1 MNDRNQTDYN
11 SIVGYDVD
19 GNAVI
24 LNYTFG
30 YPDGFHGAM
39 GSVVELV
46 SQKQFDYD
54 TDPENMA
61 EWAEDMWREDAGNT
75 NGTTDGLDEWVT
87 DRLDELIESRYDSSD
102 SECIPDGDHAT
113 TNCIAYGRIFPHALD
128 SLITIVNLDLIDV
141 IRQAEAGNSD

>member
-24 LNYTFG
+24 LNYTFT
-30 YPDGFHGAM
+30 YSDDFHGAT

-46 SQKQFDYD
+46 SQEQYAFD

-61 EWAEDMWREDAGNT
+61 EWAEDLWREDAGNT
-75 NGTTDGLDEWVT
+75 NGTTNGLDEWIA
-87 DRLDELIESRYDSSD
+87 DKWDELLESRYDSSD
-102 SECIPDGDHAT
+102 SEYVPAGNHAT
-113 TNCIAYGRIFPHALD
+113 TNCIACGRIFPHAIDRLVK
-128 SLITIVNLDLIDV
+128 IVNLDLIDV
-141 IRQAEAGNSD
+141 IRAAEAGNPD